1 MGRARRN
8 QREAIRKQRAKRR
21 KRNCSSSSDSSD
33 SEFDH
38 TTNNNSGLD
47 VSLGDRDESAATAGC
62 QKTEEGL
69 QSVDNIK
76 ANAYTAETETASNIN
91 IAKQD
96 NSNNNSPSSTVAV
109 TKVGTIA
116 KKKPVDK
123 IERMRLKKQQQKAR
137 RKEKKAAREQAAS
150 AATKK

>member
-21 KRNCSSSSDSSD
+21 KKNCSSSDCSD

-38 TTNNNSGLD
+38 TTINNSGLD
-47 VSLGDRDESAATAGC
+47 VSLDRDESAATAGF
-62 QKTEEGL
+62 QKTEERL

-76 ANAYTAETETASNIN
+76 ATLYSTAETETASNIN

-96 NSNNNSPSSTVAV
+96 NSSTNSHSSTVAV

-116 KKKPVDK
+116 KKKPVNK

-137 RKEKKAAREQAAS
+137 RKEKMAAREQAAS